1 MDSEGTGILCA
12 NALSRYET
20 VFWGCTRERDE
31 GARGKSTGW
40 TEKTLAGRIPAA
52 HLDIDISRQVAAY
65 ERRGPTGEETKLRG
79 RGHSRQCP
87 PRAEHFTVLQGRCQR
102 GKGSDQRR
110 APRRLGSWGQVAAY
124 ERRGLQGGENKL
136 QGRGHS
142 HQYPPMGRSTV

>member
-1 MDSEGTGILCA
+1 MDSEGTGILYA

-65 ERRGPTGEETKLRG
+65 ERRGHKGRET
-79 RGHSRQCP
+79 
-87 PRAEHFTVLQGRCQR
+87 
-102 GKGSDQRR
+102 
-110 APRRLGSWGQVAAY
+110 
-124 ERRGLQGGENKL
+124 KL